1 MTATPSFCS
10 KRAADM
16 WREVQAVL
24 SKPLNQWEIG
34 EGTEVLLNTL
44 KLERALGGYSLPN
57 EEILEFCLEDAIL
70 ETEFEQTLNIFE
82 DKINE
87 GATTLE
93 LMVYFGWCDELVL
106 IARAH
111 ADRFGGTDLCFYV
124 EERILKIIE
133 NAPLASL
140 KRLAPKVANWAVY
153 NRVPM
158 GGALYE
164 LALNLIIGAL

>member
-1 MTATPSFCS
+1 MTATPSFCP
-10 KRAADM
+10 KRAAKD
-16 WREVQAVL
+16 WAEAQAIL

-34 EGTEVLLNTL
+34 EGTEVLLTSL
-44 KLERALGGYSLPN
+44 KLNRALGGYDLN
-57 EEILEFCLEDAIL
+57 DEILEFCLEDAIL
-70 ETEFEQTLNIFE
+70 ETEFEKTLDIFE

-87 GATTLE
+87 GATALE

-106 IARAH
+106 IARAE
-111 ADRFGGTDLCFYV
+111 ADYFGGTDLCFYV
-124 EERILKIIE
+124 EGRMLNIIE

-140 KRLAPKVANWAVY
+140 KRLAPKVANWAIY

>member
-10 KRAADM
+10 NRAADM
-16 WREVQAVL
+16 WGEVQAIL
-24 SKPLNQWEIG
+24 AKPFNEWEIG

-44 KLERALGGYSLPN
+44 KLNRALGGYSL
-57 EEILEFCLEDAIL
+57 EEETLEFCLEDAIL
-70 ETEFEQTLNIFE
+70 ETEFEQTLDIFE
-82 DKINE
+82 EKINE
-87 GATTLE
+87 GATALE

-106 IARAH
+106 IARAE
-111 ADRFGGTDLCFYV
+111 ADYFGGTDLCFYV
-124 EERILKIIE
+124 EGRMLNIIE
-133 NAPLASL
+133 NAPLVSL
-140 KRLAPKVANWAVY
+140 KQLAPKVANWAIY

>member
-1 MTATPSFCS
+1 MTATPSFCP
-10 KRAADM
+10 KRAARD
-16 WREVQAVL
+16 WAEAQAIL

-34 EGTEVLLNTL
+34 EGTEVLLTSL
-44 KLERALGGYSLPN
+44 KLNRALGGYDLN
-57 EEILEFCLEDAIL
+57 DEILEFCLEDAIL
-70 ETEFEQTLNIFE
+70 ETEFEQTLDIFE
-82 DKINE
+82 EKINE
-87 GATTLE
+87 GATALE

-124 EERILKIIE
+124 EERMLKIIE